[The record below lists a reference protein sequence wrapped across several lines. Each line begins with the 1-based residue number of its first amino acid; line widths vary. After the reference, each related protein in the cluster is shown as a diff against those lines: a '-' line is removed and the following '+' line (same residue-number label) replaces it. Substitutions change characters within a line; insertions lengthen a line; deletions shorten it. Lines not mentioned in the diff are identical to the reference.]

1 MATRRRR
8 TKKTVRRQPKY
19 EFKPDRVGS
28 PLLKK
33 LVLTPQGRLV
43 GSQVHQLFTGLNQQM
58 VRGLSQEEQ
67 DAMRSI
73 LSKIE
78 KNLSSEEL

>member
-1 MATRRRR
+1 M
-8 TKKTVRRQPKY
+8 
-19 EFKPDRVGS
+19 
-28 PLLKK
+28 
-33 LVLTPQGRLV
+33 

>member
-1 MATRRRR
+1 MSFLD
-8 TKKTVRRQPKY
+8 
-19 EFKPDRVGS
+19 E
-28 PLLKK
+28 LKK